1 MQYRN
6 FGKTGI
12 KVSALGFGTMRFPLL
27 HDEVVDEE
35 RAIGMIRHAIDE
47 GVNYIDTA
55 YPYHQGESEKIV
67 GKALA
72 DGYREK
78 TYLATKCPVWKL
90 EKAEDFETLLDEQ
103 LEKLNTD
110 HIDFYL
116 LHALSGERM
125 EDKVKP
131 FELVKRMEKA
141 REMLRNTGMQINAVA
156 AAVGYQD
163 QLAFSKIFKQ
173 HFGTSPKAY
182 REMGEEL
189 QLVSEKGK
197 YTTKKT

>member
-12 KVSALGFGTMRFPLL
+12 QVSALGFGTMRLPIF
-27 HDEVVDEE
+27 HDETVDEE
-35 RAIGMIRHAIDE
+35 RAIAMIRHAIDE

-103 LEKLNTD
+103 LEKLNTC
-110 HIDFYL
+110 L
-116 LHALSGERM
+116 L
-125 EDKVKP
+125 
-131 FELVKRMEKA
+131 
-141 REMLRNTGMQINAVA
+141 
-156 AAVGYQD
+156 Y
-163 QLAFSKIFKQ
+163 
-173 HFGTSPKAY
+173 TSPSP
-182 REMGEEL
+182 RD
-189 QLVSEKGK
+189 
-197 YTTKKT
+197 

>member
-55 YPYHQGESEKIV
+55 YPYHQGESERIV

-90 EKAEDFETLLDEQ
+90 QKAEDFETLLDEQ

-131 FELVKRMEKA
+131 FELIKRMEKA
-141 REMLRNTGMQINAVA
+141 KAEGKIRYLG
-156 AAVGYQD
+156 
-163 QLAFSKIFKQ
+163 FSF
-173 HFGTSPKAY
+173 HDS
-182 REMGEEL
+182 
-189 QLVSEKGK
+189 
-197 YTTKKT
+197 

>member
-55 YPYHQGESEKIV
+55 YPYHQGESERIV

-78 TYLATKCPVWKL
+78 TYLATKM
-90 EKAEDFETLLDEQ
+90 
-103 LEKLNTD
+103 
-110 HIDFYL
+110 
-116 LHALSGERM
+116 SRM
-125 EDKVKP
+125 E
-131 FELVKRMEKA
+131 A
-141 REMLRNTGMQINAVA
+141 
-156 AAVGYQD
+156 
-163 QLAFSKIFKQ
+163 
-173 HFGTSPKAY
+173 
-182 REMGEEL
+182 
-189 QLVSEKGK
+189 SEGGGFRDSAG
-197 YTTKKT
+197 

>member
-55 YPYHQGESEKIV
+55 YPYHQGESERIV

-78 TYLATKCPVWKL
+78 TDLYPESFRRRRISRLCWM
-90 EKAEDFETLLDEQ
+90 
-103 LEKLNTD
+103 
-110 HIDFYL
+110 
-116 LHALSGERM
+116 SSWR
-125 EDKVKP
+125 
-131 FELVKRMEKA
+131 
-141 REMLRNTGMQINAVA
+141 
-156 AAVGYQD
+156 
-163 QLAFSKIFKQ
+163 S
-173 HFGTSPKAY
+173 
-182 REMGEEL
+182 
-189 QLVSEKGK
+189 
-197 YTTKKT
+197 